1 MADIKPPKINRLEVK
16 KTAAPKDHSSFL
28 FKNLI
33 MSGLVVLI
41 SVFAIFAIVKAGN
54 LNPSSNP
61 AATFYTL
68 GDIYSRLITNATS
81 TEGNH
86 VFSSGASPA
95 GSLYTLEQIYG
106 AIPTIVSNTVKL
118 NTSYLGIDGT
128 LVPSGGTAT
137 TTQVCSGQT
146 YYGANQSNW
155 TLATG
160 GLSIVSST
168 MLTSATYCGI
178 TGNIAT
184 QTLSNTTTTVAA
196 GYYNAD
202 NLSTLDLDLAAGNIK
217 SGVNIFGIGGSLTPD
232 GGTATVADLFNGK
245 TANLTADWNLDTGTL
260 NLACNVS
267 TFNGTTNLVPDAY
280 DGSGNGANRWCMATS
295 TNSASVSQILSGYKA
310 WVNGAEVTGNIAT
323 QTLSSS
329 TSTVSAGYYNA
340 VDLTV
345 ADSDLASGNI
355 KSGINIFGI
364 SGNSKV
370 LDTSA
375 GTAAAGDMLSGKVA
389 FSNGSQITGN
399 IATQTLSSATTT
411 VNAGYYNATN
421 LATIDAN
428 LAVGNIKSGISVFGV
443 AGTLTPN
450 GGTATVADL
459 FNGKTANL
467 TADWIPDTG
476 TLDLACNT
484 ATFNGTANLVA
495 DTYDGSGNG
504 ANRWCMTDSGTA
516 TSSDILSGKIAWVNG
531 VAITGN
537 VTSGSNVTGSDNLLT
552 ITIPNGLYSGSKT
565 ATATSTT
572 LTVNNIKN
580 GISIFGV
587 AGTLVPSGGTA
598 TTTDVCSTKTYFG
611 ANQSNWTLAT
621 GGLSIVSS
629 TMLTSATYCGITG
642 NIATQTLSSAT
653 TTVSAGYY
661 NATTLNTVDT
671 NLNAN
676 NILSGITIFGI
687 NGTALSGASLVDT
700 GQTKCYD
707 LAGAIITCGSAY
719 NGQDAQYTHASSTHT
734 CDPSYTTSTV
744 SGVNVVTDNC
754 TGLMWRQCSEGQSTS
769 TSSNCSGSATTYTW
783 DAALSQCLNSSY
795 AGYSDWRLPN
805 VRELP
810 SIVRYGSSSPAIDLT
825 YFPNTPS
832 ASDWSASTY
841 VVSPSDAWYVSFGGG
856 GVFGNTKSTGY
867 DVRCVRQ

>member
-1 MADIKPPKINRLEVK
+1 MK
-16 KTAAPKDHSSFL
+16 KT
-28 FKNLI
+28 FKKNTSKNFI
-33 MSGLVVLI
+33 RSGLVVLI
-41 SVFAIFAIVKAGN
+41 SVLAIFAIVKAGS
-54 LNPSSNP
+54 LNPSSDP
-61 AATFYTL
+61 AATFFTL
-68 GDIYSRLITNATS
+68 ENIYSRLTTNATS
-81 TEGNH
+81 TEGGH
-86 VFSSGASPA
+86 VFSPGASPA

-106 AIPTIVSNTVKL
+106 AIPTIVPGTVKL

-146 YYGANQSNW
+146 YY
-155 TLATG
+155 
-160 GLSIVSST
+160 
-168 MLTSATYCGI
+168 
-178 TGNIAT
+178 
-184 QTLSNTTTTVAA
+184 
-196 GYYNAD
+196 
-202 NLSTLDLDLAAGNIK
+202 
-217 SGVNIFGIGGSLTPD
+217 
-232 GGTATVADLFNGK
+232 
-245 TANLTADWNLDTGTL
+245 
-260 NLACNVS
+260 
-267 TFNGTTNLVPDAY
+267 
-280 DGSGNGANRWCMATS
+280 
-295 TNSASVSQILSGYKA
+295 
-310 WVNGAEVTGNIAT
+310 
-323 QTLSSS
+323 
-329 TSTVSAGYYNA
+329 
-340 VDLTV
+340 
-345 ADSDLASGNI
+345 
-355 KSGINIFGI
+355 
-364 SGNSKV
+364 
-370 LDTSA
+370 
-375 GTAAAGDMLSGKVA
+375 
-389 FSNGSQITGN
+389 
-399 IATQTLSSATTT
+399 
-411 VNAGYYNATN
+411 
-421 LATIDAN
+421 
-428 LAVGNIKSGISVFGV
+428 
-443 AGTLTPN
+443 
-450 GGTATVADL
+450 
-459 FNGKTANL
+459 
-467 TADWIPDTG
+467 
-476 TLDLACNT
+476 
-484 ATFNGTANLVA
+484 
-495 DTYDGSGNG
+495 
-504 ANRWCMTDSGTA
+504 
-516 TSSDILSGKIAWVNG
+516 
-531 VAITGN
+531 
-537 VTSGSNVTGSDNLLT
+537 
-552 ITIPNGLYSGSKT
+552 
-565 ATATSTT
+565 
-572 LTVNNIKN
+572 
-580 GISIFGV
+580 
-587 AGTLVPSGGTA
+587 
-598 TTTDVCSTKTYFG
+598 G

-832 ASDWSASTY
+832 AHYWSASTY
-841 VVSPSDAWYVSFGGG
+841 VNSPSSAWYVDFYYGFVVVS
-856 GVFGNTKSTGY
+856 TKSTGY